1 MLPLSVWSEGR
12 SRSTRSFCRCGCADI
27 LEFEKVF
34 DMAIV
39 ADRIPVSIL
48 TGFLGAGKSTL
59 LNRLLK
65 DPAMRDAAV
74 IINEFGEVSIDHLLV
89 ESSSDSIVQL
99 SDGCLC
105 CTVRGELIDTLAEL
119 MDALQTGR
127 VKTLSRVVIE
137 TTGLADPAP
146 VLQSVLGHPVLSQSF
161 QLEGVVTVVDAVNG
175 LSTLDTYP
183 EAVRQV
189 AVADRIILS
198 KASLADS
205 ASLNKLKKRLA
216 TLNPRAVITNGD
228 SEEAGSVMILENG
241 LYDPASK
248 TPDVARWLH
257 DEAQADDQHDHDH
270 GHDREGHEHGH
281 EGHHHHDD
289 VNRHGDTIRSFSIIH
304 DELIDAR
311 AFDMFID
318 LMRSAHGEK
327 MLRMKAIVG
336 LTDQPD
342 RPVVIHGVQSIF
354 HPPHRLQAWPDPA
367 DRRSRLV
374 IITDGLDES
383 YVRDLFD
390 AFTGKVAVDRPDRQA
405 LEDNPLAVPGM
416 KF

>member
-1 MLPLSVWSEGR
+1 
-12 SRSTRSFCRCGCADI
+12 
-27 LEFEKVF
+27 
-34 DMAIV
+34 MAVV

-119 MDALQTGR
+119 LDALQTGR
-127 VKTLSRVVIE
+127 IKALSRVVIE

-175 LSTLDTYP
+175 LNTLESYA

-189 AVADRIILS
+189 AVADRLILS
-198 KASLADS
+198 KVSLADS
-205 ASLNKLKKRLA
+205 ASLSKLKKRLA
-216 TLNPRAVITNGD
+216 TLNPRAVISNGD
-228 SEEAGSVMILENG
+228 NEDAGSVAILENG
-241 LYDPASK
+241 LYDPTSK
-248 TPDVARWLH
+248 TADVARWLH
-257 DEAQADDQHDHDH
+257 DEMQADEDHDHDH
-270 GHDREGHEHGH
+270 GGHDHHDH
-281 EGHHHHDD
+281 AHHHHHHHDD
-289 VNRHGDTIRSFSIIH
+289 VSRHGDTIRSFSIIH
-304 DELIDAR
+304 EGLIDGR

-342 RPVVIHGVQSIF
+342 RPVVVHGVQSIF
-354 HPPHRLQAWPDPA
+354 HPPHRLAAWPDPS

-374 IITDGLDES
+374 IITDGLDEN